1 MVRITRHPTKKTPC
15 RALQV
20 QIVVLEGSR
29 AGRRR
34 AQVQARHLPWP
45 RVAVHLELAVFDST
59 MSHEGDLVLTPG
71 QEGQLEPQHAPACR
85 QRRRRPAKFARA
97 EGGDSAAQARY
108 RAASKHCSHMARYH
122 ASKRARA
129 AIIPPSTAVPA
140 AERG

>member
-1 MVRITRHPTKKTPC
+1 M
-15 RALQV
+15 
-20 QIVVLEGSR
+20 QIAVLEGSR

-34 AQVQARHLPWP
+34 AQVQACHLPWP
-45 RVAVHLELAVFDST
+45 RVAVPVALAVFDSI
-59 MSHEGDLVLTPG
+59 MSQECDLVLTPG

-85 QRRRRPAKFARA
+85 QRRRRPAKFAHA

-108 RAASKHCSHMARYH
+108 RAASKHCSYMARYH

-129 AIIPPSTAVPA
+129 ATTPPSTAVPA

>member
-1 MVRITRHPTKKTPC
+1 M
-15 RALQV
+15 

-34 AQVQARHLPWP
+34 AQVQACHLPWP
-45 RVAVHLELAVFDST
+45 RVAVQVVLAVFDSI
-59 MSHEGDLVLTPG
+59 MSHKCDLVLTPG

-85 QRRRRPAKFARA
+85 QRRRPPAKFAHA

-108 RAASKHCSHMARYH
+108 RAASKHCSHMTRH
-122 ASKRARA
+122 HTSKRARA

>member
-1 MVRITRHPTKKTPC
+1 MQL
-15 RALQV
+15 A
-20 QIVVLEGSR
+20 VLESSH
-29 AGRRR
+29 AGRSR

-45 RVAVHLELAVFDST
+45 RVAVHWEKALFDST

-71 QEGQLEPQHAPACR
+71 QEGQLESQHAPACR
-85 QRRRRPAKFARA
+85 QRRRRPAEFAHA

-108 RAASKHCSHMARYH
+108 RAASKHCSHMTRHH

-129 AIIPPSTAVPA
+129 ATIPPSTAVPA

>member
-1 MVRITRHPTKKTPC
+1 MQL
-15 RALQV
+15 A
-20 QIVVLEGSR
+20 VLEGSH
-29 AGRRR
+29 AGRSR

-45 RVAVHLELAVFDST
+45 RVAVHALLAVFDSI

-108 RAASKHCSHMARYH
+108 RAASKHCSYMARYH

-140 AERG
+140 VERG

>member
-1 MVRITRHPTKKTPC
+1 M
-15 RALQV
+15 

-45 RVAVHLELAVFDST
+45 RVAVHAVLAVFDSI

-71 QEGQLEPQHAPACR
+71 QEGQLESQHAPACR
-85 QRRRRPAKFARA
+85 QRRRRPAEFAHA
-97 EGGDSAAQARY
+97 EGGDSADQARY
-108 RAASKHCSHMARYH
+108 RAASKHCSHMSRHH

>member
-1 MVRITRHPTKKTPC
+1 MQL
-15 RALQV
+15 A
-20 QIVVLEGSR
+20 VLEGSH

-45 RVAVHLELAVFDST
+45 RVAVHEVLAVFDST

-108 RAASKHCSHMARYH
+108 RAASKHCSYMARYH

>member
-1 MVRITRHPTKKTPC
+1 M
-15 RALQV
+15 

-45 RVAVHLELAVFDST
+45 RVAVHAVLAVFDSI
-59 MSHEGDLVLTPG
+59 MSHECDLVLTPG

-97 EGGDSAAQARY
+97 EGGDSAAHARY
-108 RAASKHCSHMARYH
+108 RAASKHCSYMARYH